1 MTALQR
7 VPILRVPILPVREVP
22 VPDSTTATDGGHM
35 PEADLRAAIDA
46 LPRVKLAQLPT
57 PLEELPRLRE
67 ALAREAPGGRAP
79 RIFVKRDDQTGLALG
94 GNKTRMFEFVI
105 ASALAQGADVVVG
118 GAAVNSNYARQLAAA
133 CAKVGLE
140 CHLILR
146 RVRGERDREIQGA
159 LLLDLIV
166 GAKVQLIEDDRA
178 AQTAALN
185 ELAQGLERDGRR
197 VFRALLASEESKWLQ
212 SLAYVD
218 AMLELTGQAHDAGL
232 TIDRIYAATLEAT
245 HAGIRLG
252 LTALGSTARFLAVS
266 PNEASIW
273 PGRTIAEETARAAN
287 EVAERLGIPTR
298 LDPAAVELTM
308 DYVGEAYGAVTTEGQ
323 EAIRLFGRTEA
334 LLLDPVYTAKAA
346 AALIDHVRRGLIGPD
361 ETVVFWHTGGLPAI
375 FAYAGELGFESPPD
389 WAPRSS

>member
-1 MTALQR
+1 MPNPRTFR
-7 VPILRVPILPVREVP
+7 PISE
-22 VPDSTTATDGGHM
+22 S
-35 PEADLRAAIDA
+35 DLRAAIA
-46 LPRVKLAQLPT
+46 TQPRVTLAQLPT
-57 PLEELPRLRE
+57 PLEELPRLRA
-67 ALAREAPGGRAP
+67 ALAAEATGGRAP

-166 GAKVQLIEDDRA
+166 GAQVQLMEDDRA
-178 AQTAALN
+178 AQTDALN
-185 ELAQGLERDGRR
+185 ELAERLAGNGRR
-197 VFRALLASEESKWLQ
+197 VFRALLASEDSKWLQ

-218 AMLELTGQAHDAGL
+218 AVLELKAQARDAGL

-252 LTALGSTARFLAVS
+252 LTALGSPVRFLAVS
-266 PNEASIW
+266 PNEDSIW

-287 EVAERLGIPTR
+287 EVAERIGITTR
-298 LDPAAVELTM
+298 LDPGAVELTM
-308 DYVGEAYGAVTTEGQ
+308 DYVGEAYGAVTPEGQ

-346 AALIDHVRRGLIGPD
+346 AALIDHVRRGVIGPD
-361 ETVVFWHTGGLPAI
+361 ETVVFWHTGGLPAV
-375 FAYAGELGFESPPD
+375 FAYAGELGFAPPPD
-389 WAPRSS
+389 WSPNAPEQNGA

>member
-1 MTALQR
+1 
-7 VPILRVPILPVREVP
+7 VPPAEVP
-22 VPDSTTATDGGHM
+22 VPTPPTSQPLSETA
-35 PEADLRAAIDA
+35 LRAAIDA
-46 LPRVKLAQLPT
+46 VPRVRLAQLPT

-67 ALAREAPGGRAP
+67 ALGGPTVAP
-79 RIFVKRDDQTGLALG
+79 RILVKRDDQTGLALG

-105 ASALAQGADVVVG
+105 ASAVDQGADVVVG
-118 GAAVNSNYARQLAAA
+118 GAAVHSNYARQLAAA

-140 CHLILR
+140 CHLVLR

-166 GAKVQLIEDDRA
+166 GAHVQLIEDDRS

-185 ELAQGLERDGRR
+185 ELAERLEAEGRR

-218 AMLELTGQAHDAGL
+218 AVLELLGQARTAGIA
-232 TIDRIYAATLEAT
+232 IDRIYAPTLEAT

-252 LTALGSTARFLAVS
+252 LTALGSSARFLAVS

-273 PGRTIAEETARAAN
+273 PGRTVAEETARAAN
-287 EVAERLGIPTR
+287 EVAGKIGIPTR
-298 LDPAAVELTM
+298 LDPANVELTM
-308 DYVGEAYGAVTTEGQ
+308 DYVGEAYGAVTVGGQ
-323 EAIRLFGRTEA
+323 EAMRLFGRTEA

-346 AALIDHVRRGLIGPD
+346 AAMIDHIRRGMIGPD

-375 FAYAGELGFESPPD
+375 FAYAGELGFDAPPD
-389 WAPRSS
+389 YVPGTAAARG